1 MHAASGSA
9 GKRRGH
15 AVRERAARL
24 QPRSTSPDPAPLRV
38 LLLGANGRLGQAI
51 ADALQMRPVASGSST
66 SPDGAADP
74 IDLADPIDPADP
86 IGSTDP
92 ASPNEPDDRIGATTL
107 LTPTRA
113 ELNVEAGPGLA
124 HGADRQH
131 DLLRQCR
138 RWLEPSDG
146 AGPDVVINCIAMS
159 DVDRC
164 EQDEAAA
171 MRINAEL
178 PAALARAARER
189 QVRLIHFSTDFVF
202 DGTLRRPLVETDP
215 AAPLSAYGKSKLAGE
230 QAIAAENGSHWIF
243 RVSWLYGSTRHNLAA
258 TLLDPARAGQ
268 LVRLADNRIGVP
280 NPVQLIAREV
290 CHALHSTDAPDG
302 LYHLSCHG
310 RTSWYEFGREFVTR
324 AIAAGRLAP
333 ARAPRI
339 VAMDENA
346 ARRPARR
353 PPWSVLDPT
362 HYERTFGRK
371 LPSWRD
377 AIAFALS
384 TKTGRHSA

>member
-1 MHAASGSA
+1 MQAFGSG
-9 GKRRGH
+9 GKRRGN
-15 AVRERAARL
+15 ADRERAAGLRP
-24 QPRSTSPDPAPLRV
+24 QNASPDPAPLRV
-38 LLLGANGRLGQAI
+38 LLLGASGRLGQAI
-51 ADALQMRPVASGSST
+51 ADALQTRPVESGFST
-66 SPDGAADP
+66 GPDGSADP
-74 IDLADPIDPADP
+74 IDLADPTDPADP
-86 IGSTDP
+86 FSSTDP
-92 ASPNEPDDRIGATTL
+92 ASPNKPDDRIGAITL

-113 ELNVEAGPGLA
+113 ELNVDTGLRLA
-124 HGADRQH
+124 HRAGRQH

-138 RWLEPSDG
+138 RWLEPCDG

-164 EQDEAAA
+164 EQNEAAA

-189 QVRLIHFSTDFVF
+189 QVHLIHFSTDFVF
-202 DGTLRRPLVETDP
+202 DGALRRPLVETDP

-230 QAIAAENGSHWIF
+230 QAIAAESGSHWIF
-243 RVSWLYGSTRHNLAA
+243 RVSWLYGSPRHNLAA

-290 CHALHSTDAPDG
+290 CHALHSTDTPDG

-310 RTSWYEFGREFVTR
+310 RTSWYEFGREFVTQ
-324 AIAAGRLAP
+324 AIATGRLTP